1 MYIKNNNQNVEREK
15 NGLRKKLKLDN
26 FGKDIFV
33 KKSKISLWCLSK
45 IINSEI
51 HPVNRKLII

>member
-33 KKSKISLWCLSK
+33 KKLKISL
-45 IINSEI
+45 
-51 HPVNRKLII
+51 

>member
-15 NGLRKKLKLDN
+15 NGLRKKFKLDN

-33 KKSKISLWCLSK
+33 KKLKISL
-45 IINSEI
+45 
-51 HPVNRKLII
+51 